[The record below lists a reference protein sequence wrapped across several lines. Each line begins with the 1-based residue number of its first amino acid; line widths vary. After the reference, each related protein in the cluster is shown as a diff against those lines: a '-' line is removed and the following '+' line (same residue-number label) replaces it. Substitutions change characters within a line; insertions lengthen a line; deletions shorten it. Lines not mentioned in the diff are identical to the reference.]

1 MWNRRKIFVIALIF
15 FVVPFS
21 FAHAQST
28 TQDVHYIARV
38 KQVTESGTKTSNN
51 MRLPYQMVNIEF
63 LEKPMKGREITIHH
77 GSIFSID
84 KTQFV
89 KPGQKVVVTET
100 SGPDGNRIYAIVDTY
115 RLDTLIPFL
124 LLFTAAVILL
134 SRWRGIGS
142 ILGMAV
148 SLIVIAKYI
157 VPQIIAGSDPLTT
170 SIIGCLG
177 IMVVTLYLAHGFSKQ
192 TTIALLSTFLTLVF
206 TGALSIFFVRVM
218 HLSGLGSDDAY
229 SLKLGIASV
238 TNYKGLFL
246 SGILIGALGV
256 LDDITTGLSA
266 SVFELHRANTTL
278 SFIELIRAGLRIGRE
293 HVASVV
299 NTLILAYAGV
309 SLPLFMTLI
318 INPNGYP
325 IWTILNSEMM
335 MEEIV
340 RTLSGSM
347 GLILAVPLTTFLASS
362 ILTSPWKLS
371 EHTHS

>member
-1 MWNRRKIFVIALIF
+1 MQNRFKIFLIALIF
-15 FVVPFS
+15 FAIPLS
-21 FAHAQST
+21 SAHAQT
-28 TQDVHYIARV
+28 TTKDVHYTARV
-38 KQVTESGTKTSNN
+38 KQIIESGVKTAND
-51 MRLPYQMVNIEF
+51 MRLPYQVVKIEF
-63 LEKPMKGREITIHH
+63 LDKPMKGKEITVHH
-77 GSIFSID
+77 GDIFSID
-84 KTQFV
+84 QSQMV
-89 KPGQKVVVTET
+89 EQGQKVVVVET
-100 SGPDGNRIYAIVDTY
+100 TGPDGNRVYAIIDTY

-134 SRWRGIGS
+134 SRWRGVGS

-192 TTIALLSTFLTLVF
+192 TTVALLSTFLTLVF

-256 LDDITTGLSA
+256 LDDVTTGLSA
-266 SVFELHRANTTL
+266 SVFELHHANASL

-293 HVASVV
+293 HVASLV

-335 MEEIV
+335 MEEII

-371 EHTHS
+371 ERTHS